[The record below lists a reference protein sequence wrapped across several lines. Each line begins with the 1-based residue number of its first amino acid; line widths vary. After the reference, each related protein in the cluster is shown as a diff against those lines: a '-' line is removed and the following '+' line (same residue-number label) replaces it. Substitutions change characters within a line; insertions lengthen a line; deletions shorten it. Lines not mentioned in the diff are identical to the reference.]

1 MEAVRAAWL
10 VVLACLA
17 VLAVPPHAR
26 AARCAPPGDSSVDQY
41 YETIPG
47 GCNAPSPRCEA
58 ARARPR
64 HLSPGELRQLSSD
77 GLAGRAVSGL
87 VSSSAPAI
95 PRGPSIAPNA
105 AGANPVVS
113 LGGLMVTGSTGG
125 GGGATRS
132 ACPSSGGIGLLLP
145 ILLAVTLAGAIAV
158 VVIRRTGGQAS
169 TAQ

>member
-1 MEAVRAAWL
+1 MRRACG
-10 VVLACLA
+10 VVLACIA
-17 VLAVPPHAR
+17 VLALPVHAS
-26 AARCAPPGDSSVDQY
+26 ATRCAPPGDSSVDQY

-47 GCNAPSPRCEA
+47 GCNAPSPGCEA
-58 ARARPR
+58 AGTRPR
-64 HLSPGELRQLSSD
+64 HLSPGEVRQLNSE
-77 GLAGRAVSGL
+77 GPAGRAVPRL
-87 VSSSAPAI
+87 VTSSAP
-95 PRGPSIAPNA
+95 PRRIAPSIAPTE